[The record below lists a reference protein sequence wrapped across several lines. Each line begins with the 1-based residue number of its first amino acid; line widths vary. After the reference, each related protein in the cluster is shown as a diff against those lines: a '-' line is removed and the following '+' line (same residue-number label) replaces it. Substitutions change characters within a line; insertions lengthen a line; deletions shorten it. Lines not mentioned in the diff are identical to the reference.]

1 MTDDSLPLFFPEAL
15 RDTRILSPRIRAMGF
30 TLADLSWLRSVE
42 LATHALRSAQTI
54 PMTVE
59 NIMLKA
65 AGSDAEALA
74 GSFMMHPV
82 PNDTQAILYTPY
94 GGLQKFNDRQA
105 LLKALDDK
113 LKNAAERKDLLRFL
127 PISQRNAPGTND
139 AFTLTGQVIGGLVFE
154 EQTRILK
161 QSLRKNVELMLQEL
175 SAIPTLTA
183 MLNQL
188 LNNALRRSFPRL
200 DQSATHVSFFVESR
214 VAGATNTTTARHQ
227 VDSMPLSDALL
238 RFYLHQT
245 WPSGQ
250 VREFTNPLQPSSPV
264 NPVHQYQW
272 EQATKELA
280 ASLMPMLASLLQV
293 YWATDVHTGVS
304 RRDFFAQAMSDK
316 ARTDLL
322 LKRQSAIISPEQSL
336 ALTAL
341 LDQESATRSN
351 AASDLKPEKI
361 RIWEYREN
369 YVELAGAMM
378 LNSDSTAYLYTQ
390 SNGLQVLK
398 DYADLK
404 AIIQTMVTSTGHD
417 DELYSLLTRRQRD
430 VFLGFDKPE
439 VSGVPMFGPVFHDMV
454 DDIIV
459 KQQHS
464 ITDAL
469 DTCRHSDGA
478 IDVQALF
485 DRALDVRGML
495 DNQLLATAI
504 TERWSTRPLISGD
517 NRPSVLLAEKAALS
531 LKTFQSVQSSLDL
544 KTAAQP
550 SGSVEQQSTFLET
563 IKADLAHAM
572 SVGIRGEATLRVST
586 KTLRADEKAMLDTLL
601 NPDKPTRNQREA
613 LNGFRP
619 DAWSLTLECSAEPDL
634 MPLANCFLLTE
645 RGGLDPA
652 HSGRAILWTPGRG
665 LETFSSVTSVKVEL
679 GRRLLDDEQ
688 RMLLLENIPRTQYR
702 PHRTYTLGPF
712 RLIERNVLQDR
723 QQSAIEQ
730 YLDAR
735 RHTHS
740 LELPSSVVQADF
752 EQHKQTPTP
761 LNLQR
766 AMQIAEGIVTQQS
779 LPVWLGAAPESEVLR
794 HLEILEQLRHSIES
808 GKDYLHDVKPLTDY
822 AREQL
827 KALMTR
833 QFPGASLDPD
843 QLLVTPN
850 LALAGPAR
858 TLTDFALNHTNT
870 LQNTGFS
877 IASKIA
883 QALPTALDANAV
895 KRLLLQLDIK
905 ATYRQFLSDTLA
917 IDAPGVAT
925 RQLRFIKQLPWQLLL
940 HAHTLK
946 LQGKL
951 SERGFG
957 LVQQVLDMPD
967 ALARAAVTGAKAIVR
982 PLELIATEGAAA
994 VKTLGLYLIGESAA
1008 APQILYAPYD
1018 RHLGITE
1025 YENEDS
1031 VVNAINLPGALQ
1043 DLLIRRLPDPH
1054 QATYKNLLAGSG
1066 TSDIRLASSPVDGNL
1081 LHQLFIDNKALL
1093 SHMLDSQSQPAGQSD
1108 WEALKALFS
1117 KGLRYG
1123 MEFLPGKLAIPHL
1136 LWESYTSFKQSAEAL
1151 QDHHWKAALKT
1162 FINGVSQ
1169 MATLGKLLHQPG
1181 ASTAEPV
1188 VHSDPVVE
1196 KPFVATDLAEVDLTS
1211 PSRTLLQSFEASTIE
1226 LKKLGAKAVDGTYL
1240 DSKTGYK
1247 YAPVNGK
1254 VFRIEKFGVA
1264 PRIVDDQRQGPY
1276 LQNSGTQWVLD
1287 PDVHTVHFGKS
1298 LSQMY
1303 NQFQSHFKA
1312 RKHINIEAQGM
1323 AAIRQLYPQRA
1334 RMIEQSLDLARSY
1347 AFNSLHNL
1355 VQLRAVTPGTRL
1367 DGFLKAFFDVPAVDK
1382 SLLDKIKATIVPL
1395 CKALVDPTLDK
1406 LDHERFVVGSNRYPW
1421 EGLIAFVLD
1430 DDQQQKVHFTEKFFD
1445 QNLNHYNHVLTEPF
1459 DVVAHAQAA
1468 TLIHEFSHLFS
1479 NTLDIAYLESRRPFS
1494 DLISTIT
1501 TQASKLKQDQE
1512 QFQREALSI
1521 QTPIDELFAYWNS
1534 AEKTW
1539 QDLDDIPAAKKLS
1552 DGIKTITGTSNLKEA
1567 RRVFRDRASPDRRID
1582 TILRNADSVARLVC
1596 EMGRQLDPVPV
1607 AEN

>member
-30 TLADLSWLRSVE
+30 TLADLSWLRTVE
-42 LATHALRSAQTI
+42 LATHALRSAQTS

-65 AGSDAEALA
+65 AGSDAEPLA
-74 GSFMMHPV
+74 GSFVMHPV
-82 PNDTQAILYTPY
+82 PNGSQAILYTPY
-94 GGLQKFNDRQA
+94 GGLQKFDDRQA

-113 LKNAAERKDLLRFL
+113 LKNATERKDLLRFL
-127 PISQRNAPGTND
+127 PISRRTALSTNN
-139 AFTLTGQVIGGLVFE
+139 AFTLTGQVIDGLVFE
-154 EQTRILK
+154 DQTRILK
-161 QSLRKNVELMLQEL
+161 QCHRKNVELMLQEL

-188 LNNALRRSFPRL
+188 LNNALRKSFPRL

-214 VAGATNTTTARHQ
+214 AAGTTNTAIARHQ

-341 LDQESATRSN
+341 LDRESAIRNN

-361 RIWEYREN
+361 RIWEHREHF
-369 YVELAGAMM
+369 VELAGAMM

-404 AIIQTMVTSTGHD
+404 AIIQTMVRSAGHD
-417 DELYSLLTRRQRD
+417 DELYSLLTRQQRD

-454 DDIIV
+454 DDIIA

-485 DRALDVRGML
+485 DRALDVRGVL
-495 DNQLLATAI
+495 DNQLLATAT

-517 NRPSVLLAEKAALS
+517 NRPSVVLADKAALS
-531 LKTFQSVQSSLDL
+531 LKTIRSVQSSLEV

-550 SGSVEQQSTFLET
+550 SGSVEQQGTFLET
-563 IKADLAHAM
+563 IKTDLAHAM
-572 SVGIRGEATLRVST
+572 SVGIRGEAALRVST
-586 KTLRADEKAMLDTLL
+586 KTLHADEKAIIDTVL
-601 NPDKPTRNQREA
+601 NPDKPTRKQRQA
-613 LNGFRP
+613 LHGFRP
-619 DAWSLTLECSAEPDL
+619 DAWSLTLECSNEPDL

-645 RGGLDPA
+645 RGGLDPS

-712 RLIERNVLQDR
+712 RLIERNMLQEC
-723 QQSAIEQ
+723 QQSAIKQ

-740 LELPSSVVQADF
+740 LELPSSVVRADF
-752 EQHKQTPTP
+752 EQHKQTPTQ

-779 LPVWLGAAPESEVLR
+779 LPVWLGAAPENEVLR

-843 QLLVTPN
+843 QLWVTPN

-883 QALPTALDANAV
+883 QTLPTALDASAV

-925 RQLRFIKQLPWQLLL
+925 RLLRFIKQLPWQLLL

-967 ALARAAVTGAKAIVR
+967 ALARAAVTGANAIVR

-994 VKTLGLYLIGESAA
+994 VKTLGLYLIGEPAA
-1008 APQILYAPYD
+1008 GPQILYAPYD
-1018 RHLGITE
+1018 KHLGITE
-1025 YENEDS
+1025 YENEAS
-1031 VVNAINLPGALQ
+1031 VLSAINLPGALQ

-1066 TSDIRLASSPVDGNL
+1066 TSDIRLASSPIEGNL
-1081 LHQLFIDNKALL
+1081 LHQLFIDNKTLL

-1123 MEFLPGKLAIPHL
+1123 IEFLPGKLALPRL

-1151 QDHHWKAALKT
+1151 QDHHWKTALKT

-1188 VHSDPVVE
+1188 VHNGPVVE
-1196 KPFVATDLAEVDLTS
+1196 KPFVATDIAKVDLTS
-1211 PSRTLLQSFEASTIE
+1211 PSRTLLQSFEASAIE
-1226 LKKLGAKAVDGTYL
+1226 LKKTGTKAVDGTYR
-1240 DSKTGYK
+1240 DSKTRRK
-1247 YAPVNGK
+1247 YAPVDGK
-1254 VFRIEKFGVA
+1254 VYQIEKFGVA
-1264 PRIVDDQRQGPY
+1264 TRIVDDQRQGPY
-1276 LQNSGTQWVLD
+1276 LQNRGTQWVLD
-1287 PDVHTVHFGKS
+1287 PDLHTVHFGKAMS
-1298 LSQMY
+1298 RLHNKY
-1303 NQFQSHFKA
+1303 QSGHDA
-1312 RKHINIEAQGM
+1312 RKQISIEAQGM
-1323 AAIRQLYPQRA
+1323 EAIRQLYPERA
-1334 RMIEQSLDLARSY
+1334 RMIVQSLDLARFY

-1355 VQLRAVTPGTRL
+1355 AQLKVATSGTRL
-1367 DGFLKAFFDVPAVDK
+1367 DGFLKAFFDVPTIDRAI
-1382 SLLDKIKATIVPL
+1382 LDKIKATIVPL
-1395 CKALVDPTLDK
+1395 CKALVDPTLDR
-1406 LDHERFVVGSNRYPW
+1406 LDSKRFVVGSNRYP
-1421 EGLIAFVLD
+1421 EDGLIAFVLD

-1445 QNLNHYNHVLTEPF
+1445 QNLHHYNHVLTEPF
-1459 DVVAHAQAA
+1459 DVDAHAQAA

-1479 NTLDIAYLESRRPFS
+1479 NTLDIAYLEARRPFS

-1501 TQASKLKQDQE
+1501 TQASQLKQDQE
-1512 QFQREALSI
+1512 QFQREALSMH
-1521 QTPIDELFAYWNS
+1521 TPVDELFAYWNS
-1534 AEKTW
+1534 AQKTW
-1539 QDLDDIPAAKKLS
+1539 QDLDDIPAAKHLS
-1552 DGIKTITGTSNLKEA
+1552 GQIKTITGTSNLSEA
-1567 RRVFRDRASPDRRID
+1567 RRVFRDRASADRRID

-1596 EMGRQLDPVPV
+1596 EMGRQLDPVPL